1 MIPRLTVL
9 TILAVGCMFIIS
21 PAQTADEAPS
31 VRVERISDNFY
42 KLVCYANEI
51 EACVL
56 AFTGDEGVL
65 LVDAGHTATAEML
78 VNNVRELNSGK
89 VRYVINTHSHLDHAG
104 GNRVFTEEAEII
116 AQENSQKYFSGN
128 YFHLP
133 GVEIPGAP
141 ERVFSDSLT
150 LNFNGEEILLIHP
163 GYNAHTDGDAAV
175 YFKNAKIIHMGDLI
189 FTGGYPFVDVY
200 NMNGDVEGYVRF
212 MQEMIDYLPED
223 VRIISGHGPDFTLED
238 LRRYQMRVA
247 EMIEIV
253 RMGMKSGKSLE
264 QMQAEE
270 VFLKFDMMEWDL
282 IEAEDWM
289 RDIYF
294 SLTRKD
300 YPPPV
305 SICEPLTETL
315 VEFGIDSVA
324 AEYRRLKAE
333 RPDGYDYSENQLN
346 FLGYQLMQRN
356 MLKEAVEVFKLNVE
370 AFPESFNP
378 YDSLGEAYMTS
389 GDKEM
394 AVINYEKSLELNPE
408 NANAVQQL
416 KVLRGE

>member
-9 TILAVGCMFIIS
+9 TILSVGCMFIIS

-31 VRVERISDNFY
+31 VRVEKITDNFY

-65 LVDAGHTATAEML
+65 LVDAGHTATAEMAADS
-78 VNNVRELNSGK
+78 VRGLNSGP

-104 GNRVFTEEAEII
+104 GNRVFTEDAEII

-133 GVEIPGAP
+133 GVEIAGTP

-150 LNFNGEEILLIHP
+150 LNFNGEEIAGIYP

-175 YFKNAKIIHMGDLI
+175 YFKKAKIIHMGDLI

-200 NMNGDVEGYVRF
+200 NKNGDVEGYARF

-223 VRIISGHGPDFTLED
+223 VRIISSHGPDFKLED

-253 RMGMKSGKSLE
+253 RMGMYAGKSLE

-270 VFLKFDMMEWDL
+270 VFFKFDMMEWDL
-282 IEAEDWM
+282 IEADDWM
-289 RDIYF
+289 RDIYV

-300 YPPPV
+300 NPPPV
-305 SICEPLTETL
+305 SICEPLTEVL
-315 VEFGIDSVA
+315 IEAGIDSVA

-333 RPDGYDYSENQLN
+333 LPEGYDYSEDQLN
-346 FLGYQLMQRN
+346 FLGYQLMQRG
-356 MLKEAVEVFKLNVE
+356 MEKEAVEVFKLNVE
-370 AFPESFNP
+370 AYPESFNP
-378 YDSLGEAYMTS
+378 YDSLGEAYMTI
-389 GDKEM
+389 GEQKL
-394 AVINYEKSLELNPE
+394 AIVNYEKSLELNPE

-416 KVLRGE
+416 KVLKGE